1 MTTPTGAIHFAIT
14 HSAAGGLREL
24 WDDIAEGLIARG
36 HPVKRFVLY
45 PPADAE
51 GEGVDMAVWHHV
63 ADARPRSVLGA
74 VCTFAALV
82 RYLRRERPA
91 AVVSA
96 MPAAN
101 VLLPIAV
108 TIARVR
114 TRVFLSHHSPT
125 DTHNRV
131 LDRIDGWTGNLPCVA
146 GIISVSDAVGATLAH
161 KPATYRARTLTIH
174 NALSERVERVLDA
187 LPRAKAGE
195 DRLRIVALGRLSYQ
209 KNYPMLIRAMG
220 QVPGADLE
228 IVGGG
233 EDEAALR
240 RLVADLDIGE
250 RVTFAGLVLRDAA
263 LAKAASADVFVQISR
278 YEGHSLALIEAARL
292 GLPLVVS
299 DVPVQVEGITA
310 RDGTRCGIVVPLAD
324 PAALA
329 AALRGLRDD
338 PVRRSH
344 WADLAARLGSEAS
357 NARMLDRYEAVLAP
371 VVQAG

>member
-1 MTTPTGAIHFAIT
+1 MTQTGAIHFAIT

-45 PPADAE
+45 PPADAV
-51 GEGVDMAVWHHV
+51 GEGVDMAIWHHI
-63 ADARPRSVLGA
+63 ADARPRSVFGA
-74 VCTFAALV
+74 IRTFAALV

-91 AVVSA
+91 AIVSA

-101 VLLPIAV
+101 VLLPLAV
-108 TIARVR
+108 TIARVS

-125 DTHNRV
+125 DTHNRL
-131 LDRIDGWTGNLPCVA
+131 LDRIDGWTGSLPCVA
-146 GIISVSDAVGATLAH
+146 GVISVSDAVGATLAH

-174 NALSERVERVLDA
+174 NALSERVEHLLDGF
-187 LPRAKAGE
+187 PRAKTATRGF
-195 DRLRIVALGRLSYQ
+195 RVVALGRLTHQ
-209 KNYPMLIRAMG
+209 KNYPMLIQAMVD
-220 QVPGADLE
+220 VPSALLE

-233 EDEAALR
+233 EDDAALR
-240 RLVADLDIGE
+240 ALVADLGLAD
-250 RVTFAGLVLRDAA
+250 RVVFAGLVPRDAA
-263 LAKAASADVFVQISR
+263 LARAASADVFVQVSR

-310 RDGTRCGIVVPLAD
+310 RDGTQCGIVVSVDEPALLASTLRALQRD
-324 PAALA
+324 PAL
-329 AALRGLRDD
+329 
-338 PVRRSH
+338 RSH
-344 WADLAARLGSEAS
+344 WADLALRLGADAS

-371 VVQAG
+371 AAQAR

>member
-1 MTTPTGAIHFAIT
+1 MTTRTGAIHFTMT
-14 HSAAGGLREL
+14 HSTAGGLREL

-51 GEGVDMAVWHHV
+51 GEGVDRAVWHHV
-63 ADARPRSVLGA
+63 AAARPRSVLGA
-74 VCTFAALV
+74 VRTFAALV

-91 AVVSA
+91 AIVSA

-101 VLLPIAV
+101 VLLPLAV

-125 DTHNRV
+125 DTHNRL
-131 LDRIDGWTGNLPCVA
+131 LDRIDGWTGSLPCVA
-146 GIISVSDAVGATLAH
+146 GIIGVSDAVGATLAH

-187 LPRAKAGE
+187 LPRVKAGG
-195 DRLRIVALGRLSYQ
+195 DRLRVVALGRLSYQ
-209 KNYPMLIRAMG
+209 KNYPMLIRAIT

-240 RLVADLDIGE
+240 ALVADLALDE
-250 RVTFAGLVLRDAA
+250 RVTFAGLISREAA
-263 LAKAASADVFVQISR
+263 LAKAASADVFVQVSR

-324 PAALA
+324 PAVLA
-329 AALRGLRDD
+329 AALRELRDD
-338 PVRRSH
+338 PVHRSH
-344 WADLAARLGSEAS
+344 WANLAARLGSEAS
-357 NARMLDRYEAVLAP
+357 NARMMDRYEAVLVPTASTR
-371 VVQAG
+371 

>member
-1 MTTPTGAIHFAIT
+1 MTARTGAIHFTMT
-14 HSAAGGLREL
+14 HSTAGGLREL

-45 PPADAE
+45 PPADAV

-63 ADARPRSVLGA
+63 VHARPRSVLGA
-74 VCTFAALV
+74 VRTFAALV

-96 MPAAN
+96 MPVAN
-101 VLLPIAV
+101 VLLPLAV
-108 TIARVR
+108 TIARLR

-125 DTHNRV
+125 DTHNRL
-131 LDRIDGWTGNLPCVA
+131 LDRIDGWTGSLPCVA

-161 KPATYRARTLTIH
+161 KPAKYRARTLTIH

-187 LPRAKAGE
+187 LPRAKAAG
-195 DRLRIVALGRLSYQ
+195 DRLRVVALGRLSHQ
-209 KNYPMLIRAMG
+209 KNYPMLIRAMAE
-220 QVPGADLE
+220 VPGADLE

-240 RLVADLDIGE
+240 TLVADLHLGD
-250 RVTFAGLVLRDAA
+250 RVTFAGLIPREAA
-263 LAKAASADVFVQISR
+263 LAKAAGADVFVQVSR

-310 RDGTRCGIVVPLAD
+310 RDGTRCGIVVPLEG

-329 AALRGLRDD
+329 TALQGLQDD
-338 PVRRSH
+338 PARRSH
-344 WADLAARLGSEAS
+344 WADLALRLGGEAS

-371 VVQAG
+371 PAQAG

>member
-1 MTTPTGAIHFAIT
+1 MMVRTGAIHFTMT
-14 HSAAGGLREL
+14 HSTAGGLREL

-63 ADARPRSVLGA
+63 VGARPRSVLGA
-74 VCTFAALV
+74 IRTFAALV
-82 RYLRRERPA
+82 RYLRRERPS

-101 VLLPIAV
+101 VLLPLAV

-125 DTHNRV
+125 DTHNRL
-131 LDRIDGWTGNLPCVA
+131 LDRIDGWTGSLPCVA
-146 GIISVSDAVGATLAH
+146 GIISVSNAVGATLAH

-174 NALSERVERVLDA
+174 NALSERVERLLDG
-187 LPRAKAGE
+187 LPRVKAVS
-195 DRLRIVALGRLSYQ
+195 DRLRVVALGRLSHQ
-209 KNYPMLIRAMG
+209 KNFPMLIRAMAE
-220 QVPGADLE
+220 VPGAHLE

-240 RLVADLDIGE
+240 ALVADLSLED
-250 RVTFAGLVLRDAA
+250 RVNFAGLVPREAA
-263 LAKAASADVFVQISR
+263 LAKAASADVFVQVSR

-310 RDGTRCGIVVPLAD
+310 QDGTRCGIVVPLED

-329 AALRGLRDD
+329 AAVRELQDD
-338 PVRRSH
+338 LARRAY
-344 WADLAARLGSEAS
+344 WADLATRLGGEAS

-371 VVQAG
+371 AAPAR

>member
-1 MTTPTGAIHFAIT
+1 MTDRTGAIHFAIT

-51 GEGVDMAVWHHV
+51 GEGVDMEVWHHV

-74 VCTFAALV
+74 VRTFAALV

-101 VLLPIAV
+101 VLLPLAV
-108 TIARVR
+108 TVARVR

-125 DTHNRV
+125 DTHNRL
-131 LDRIDGWTGNLPCVA
+131 LDRIDGWTGGLPCVA

-174 NALSERVERVLDA
+174 NALSERVERILDA
-187 LPRAKAGE
+187 LPRVKAGG
-195 DRLRIVALGRLSYQ
+195 DRLRVVALGRLTYQ
-209 KNYPMLIRAMG
+209 KNYPMLIRAIAA
-220 QVPGADLE
+220 VPGAMLE

-240 RLVADLDIGE
+240 ALVADLGLGD
-250 RVTFAGLVLRDAA
+250 RVAFAGLIPREAA
-263 LAKAASADVFVQISR
+263 LAKAASADVFVQVSR

-310 RDGTRCGIVVPLAD
+310 RDGMRCGIVV
-324 PAALA
+324 AL
-329 AALRGLRDD
+329 DD
-338 PVRRSH
+338 PVALASALRALHDDPALRSH
-344 WADLAARLGSEAS
+344 WSGLASRLGAEAS

-371 VVQAG
+371 PAQAG

>member
-1 MTTPTGAIHFAIT
+1 MTARTGAIHFTMT
-14 HSAAGGLREL
+14 HSTAGGLREL

-63 ADARPRSVLGA
+63 VDARPRSVLA
-74 VCTFAALV
+74 AIRTFAALV

-101 VLLPIAV
+101 VLLPLAV

-125 DTHNRV
+125 DTHNRL
-131 LDRIDGWTGNLPCVA
+131 LDRIDGWTGSLPCVA

-187 LPRAKAGE
+187 LPRAKAGG
-195 DRLRIVALGRLSYQ
+195 DRLRVVVLGRLSYQ
-209 KNYPMLIRAMG
+209 KNYPMLIRAMAET
-220 QVPGADLE
+220 PGADLE

-240 RLVADLDIGE
+240 TLVADLHLGD
-250 RVTFAGLVLRDAA
+250 RVTFAGLIPRDAA
-263 LAKAASADVFVQISR
+263 LAKAASADVFVQVSR

-310 RDGTRCGIVVPLAD
+310 RDGTRCGIVVPLED

-329 AALRGLRDD
+329 TALRGLQDD
-338 PVRRSH
+338 PARRLH
-344 WADLAARLGSEAS
+344 WADLAARLGGEAS

-371 VVQAG
+371 AAPAR

>member
-1 MTTPTGAIHFAIT
+1 MTDRTSAIHFAIT

-51 GEGVDMAVWHHV
+51 GEGVDMTVWHHV
-63 ADARPRSVLGA
+63 VDARPRSVLGA
-74 VCTFAALV
+74 IRTFAALV
-82 RYLRRERPA
+82 RYMRRERPA

-101 VLLPIAV
+101 VLLPLAV
-108 TIARVR
+108 TVARVR

-125 DTHNRV
+125 DTHNRL
-131 LDRIDGWTGNLPCVA
+131 LDRIDGWTGGLPCVA

-174 NALSERVERVLDA
+174 NALSERVERILDA
-187 LPRAKAGE
+187 LPRVKAGG
-195 DRLRIVALGRLSYQ
+195 DRLRVVALGRLTYQ
-209 KNYPMLIRAMG
+209 KNYPMLIRAIAA
-220 QVPGADLE
+220 VPGAMLE

-240 RLVADLDIGE
+240 ALVADLGLGD
-250 RVTFAGLVLRDAA
+250 RVAFAGLIPREAA
-263 LAKAASADVFVQISR
+263 LAKAASADVFVQVSR

-310 RDGTRCGIVVPLAD
+310 RDGMRCGIVV
-324 PAALA
+324 AL
-329 AALRGLRDD
+329 DD
-338 PVRRSH
+338 PVALASALRALHDDPALRSH
-344 WADLAARLGSEAS
+344 WSGLASRLGAEAS

-371 VVQAG
+371 PAQAG

>member
-1 MTTPTGAIHFAIT
+1 MTQTGAIHFAIT

-45 PPADAE
+45 PPADAV
-51 GEGVDMAVWHHV
+51 GEGVDMAIWHHI
-63 ADARPRSVLGA
+63 ADARPRSVFGA
-74 VCTFAALV
+74 IRTFAALV

-91 AVVSA
+91 AIVSA

-101 VLLPIAV
+101 VLLPLAV
-108 TIARVR
+108 TIARVS

-125 DTHNRV
+125 DTHNRL
-131 LDRIDGWTGNLPCVA
+131 LDRIDGWTGSLPCVA
-146 GIISVSDAVGATLAH
+146 GVISVSDAVGATLAH

-174 NALSERVERVLDA
+174 NALSERVEHLLDGF
-187 LPRAKAGE
+187 PRAKTATRGF
-195 DRLRIVALGRLSYQ
+195 RVVALGRLTHQ
-209 KNYPMLIRAMG
+209 KNYPMLIQAMVD
-220 QVPGADLE
+220 VPSALLE

-233 EDEAALR
+233 EDDAALR
-240 RLVADLDIGE
+240 ALVADLGLAD
-250 RVTFAGLVLRDAA
+250 RVVFAGLVPREAA
-263 LAKAASADVFVQISR
+263 LARAASADVFVQVSR

-299 DVPVQVEGITA
+299 DVRVQVEGITA
-310 RDGTRCGIVVPLAD
+310 QDGTPCGIIVPLDD

-329 AALRGLRDD
+329 STLRELQGDPMLR
-338 PVRRSH
+338 SQ
-344 WADLAARLGSEAS
+344 WADLALRLGAHAS

-371 VVQAG
+371 AVQAG